1 MRSTNGRA
9 QEVNMS
15 KQWKVVVVT
24 VALVLSGLVA
34 IGVVALVM
42 AARGV
47 SAGKQAGEA
56 TAGKYFQAVSQK
68 DWDTVMSLYS
78 PLFFEKLS
86 KKQWR
91 DTLATLAK
99 RLGDYQSHQLK
110 EWEYRRTSGP
120 NGSQRVMILTY
131 QVRYTKA
138 EATETLTFSG
148 GSDGELQI
156 VGHRINSPAL
166 LASTK

>member
-1 MRSTNGRA
+1 MN
-9 QEVNMS
+9 
-15 KQWKVVVVT
+15 KQLKVVVVA
-24 VALVLSGLVA
+24 VAVSLSGLVA
-34 IGVVALVM
+34 IGVVAIVL
-42 AARGV
+42 AARGA

-68 DWDTVMSLYS
+68 DWDTAMSLYA
-78 PLFFEKLS
+78 PLFFEKS
-86 KKQWR
+86 PKKQWR
-91 DTLATLAK
+91 AVLANLAEK
-99 RLGDYQSHQLK
+99 LGDYQSHQLK
-110 EWEYRRTSGP
+110 DWQYRSYTGT

-148 GSDGELQI
+148 GGNGELQI
-156 VGHRINSPAL
+156 VGHHIDSPAL